1 MIKVKYLVV
10 GAGPA
15 GIAASTTLAKE
26 SNDILVVSKQLGGA
40 YCNDGVVVSNS
51 LLYFS
56 QMYTRYLQ
64 VHNNFIDN
72 GKIPPSKLDFK
83 RLKKYIDNNVN
94 KAKRLILDK
103 FEKYEITYIS
113 GTIKFIE
120 PHKAE
125 LTREDGE
132 IDIVVFEKALI
143 AVGSDQQKLLSN
155 LKLADINSV
164 SKLETIPTSISIIG
178 GGLIGVELACVFN
191 RLGTKVNIVEK
202 GETILSFID
211 SKAAKRYEDILK
223 KKGINIIHGRE
234 VISIDKVGQKYLIL
248 FNDMQI
254 ESEQVFL
261 SIGRKPFISPLNL
274 EAAGVNINEDGNVI
288 FDTNFTTDNK
298 DIYVAG
304 DVTAI
309 GMRLGWAVNSGETA
323 AQNMLGKDILSDEF
337 AFTTYLSTDPEL
349 GFIGLSEE
357 QARKTG
363 YDYDVIKVNH
373 TSFYNH
379 LLVEESPTTIKI
391 VYNKADN
398 SFLGVY
404 VLGSGVREIL
414 SVFNMFFQNKIKV
427 DNIATFTGIRP
438 VYNDIFCEIA
448 SKVKKL
454 PD

>member
-72 GKIPPSKLDFK
+72 GKTSPAKLDFK

-94 KAKRLILDK
+94 KSKRLILEK
-103 FEKYEITYIS
+103 FEKYEIKYIS
-113 GTIKFIE
+113 GTIKFLE

-125 LTREDGE
+125 LTKEDGE
-132 IDIVVFEKALI
+132 VDIIVFEKALI

-155 LKLADINSV
+155 LKLTGINSV
-164 SKLETIPTSISIIG
+164 SKLETIPSSISIIG
-178 GGLIGVELACVFN
+178 GGLIGVELACVFS

-202 GETILSFID
+202 SDTILSFVD
-211 SKAAKRYEDILK
+211 SKAAKKYEDILK
-223 KKGINIIHGRE
+223 KKGINIVHNRE
-234 VISIDKVGQKYLIL
+234 VVSIDKVGQKYLIL

-274 EAAGVNINEDGNVI
+274 SAAGVNINDDGNVI

-304 DVTAI
+304 DVTAV

-323 AQNMLGKDILSDEF
+323 AHNMLGKDILADEF
-337 AFTTYLSTDPEL
+337 GYTTYLSTDPEL

-357 QARKTG
+357 QAHKTG

-379 LLVEESPTTIKI
+379 LLTEDTYTTIKV

-404 VLGSGVREIL
+404 VLGTGVREIL
-414 SVFNMFFQNKIKV
+414 SAFNMFFQNKVRV
-427 DNIATFTGIRP
+427 DSISQFTGIRP
-438 VYNDIFCEIA
+438 VYNDIFSEIA

>member
-15 GIAASTTLAKE
+15 GIAASTILAKE
-26 SNDILVVSKQLGGA
+26 SSDILVVSRQLGGA

-72 GKIPPSKLDFK
+72 GKISPAKLDFK

-94 KAKRLILDK
+94 KAKRSILDK
-103 FEKYEITYIS
+103 FEKYEINYIS
-113 GTIKFIE
+113 GSIKFLE
-120 PHKAE
+120 SHKAE

-132 IDIVVFEKALI
+132 VDTIVFEKALI

-155 LKLADINSV
+155 LKVSDINSV
-164 SKLETIPTSISIIG
+164 SKLESIPASISIIG

-191 RLGTKVNIVEK
+191 RLGTKVNIIEK
-202 GETILSFID
+202 EDSILSFID
-211 SKAAKRYEDILK
+211 SKAVKRYEDILK
-223 KKGINIIHGRE
+223 KKGINIIHNRE
-234 VISIDKVGQKYLIL
+234 VVNVDKVGQKYLIL

-261 SIGRKPFISPLNL
+261 SIGRKPFILPLNL
-274 EAAGVNINEDGNVI
+274 EAAGVNLNSNGSVI
-288 FDTNFTTDNK
+288 HDTNFTTDNK

-304 DVTAI
+304 DITAV
-309 GMRLGWAVNSGETA
+309 GMQLGWAVSSGEIA
-323 AQNMLGKDILSDEF
+323 AKNMLGKDILSDEF
-337 AFTTYLSTDPEL
+337 AFSTYLSTDPEL

-357 QARKTG
+357 QAEETG

-373 TSFYNH
+373 TSFYHH
-379 LLVEESPTTIKI
+379 LFAEDTNTTIKVI
-391 VYNKADN
+391 YNKADN

-414 SVFNMFFQNKIKV
+414 STFNMFFQNKIKV
-427 DNIATFTGIRP
+427 DNIIDFTGIRP
-438 VYNDIFCEIA
+438 AYNDIFCEIA

-454 PD
+454 TD

>member
-15 GIAASTTLAKE
+15 GIAASTILAKE
-26 SNDILVVSKQLGGA
+26 SKDILVVSRQLGGT

-72 GKIPPSKLDFK
+72 GKNPPKKLDFK

-94 KAKRLILDK
+94 KAKRLILEK
-103 FEKYEITYIS
+103 FEKYEINYIPGS
-113 GTIKFIE
+113 IRFIE
-120 PHKAE
+120 PHTAE
-125 LTREDGE
+125 LTKEDGE
-132 IDIVVFEKALI
+132 VDTVVFEKALI

-164 SKLETIPTSISIIG
+164 SKLESIPTSISIIG

-202 GETILSFID
+202 GDTILSFLD
-211 SKAAKRYEDILK
+211 NKAAKRYEDILK
-223 KKGINIIHGRE
+223 KKGINIVNDRE

-248 FNDMQI
+248 FDDMQI

-261 SIGRKPFISPLNL
+261 SIGRKPFVSPLNL
-274 EAAGVNINEDGNVI
+274 EAAGVKINDDGNIV
-288 FDTNFTTDNK
+288 FDTNFTTDNQ

-304 DVTAI
+304 DVTAV

-323 AQNMLGKDILSDEF
+323 AKNMLGKDILSDEF

-357 QARKTG
+357 QAEKTG

-373 TSFYNH
+373 SSFYNH
-379 LLVEESPTTIKI
+379 LLVEETPTIIKI

-404 VLGSGVREIL
+404 VLGTGVREIL
-414 SVFNMFFQNKIKV
+414 STFNMFFQNKIKV
-427 DNIATFTGIRP
+427 DNIANFTGIRP
-438 VYNDIFCEIA
+438 VYNDIFCEIV

-454 PD
+454 SD